1 MRIKD
6 TSGEVKKVS
15 GAENNNVKTV
25 ETAKAVE
32 VRTSQ
37 IKEDGFE
44 LAKVVESINHNQS
57 KESEGSRKKTGLT
70 GGLKLKVAAESLRP
84 ADAAIKNRDSES
96 AKASEQKGMKD
107 LSFDQA
113 LLAGNGNFD
122 LNRSMYEIIDGKA
135 NYESQKDQKKP
146 GGKSDSKKDPQQEL
160 NSRRGLQGTPEQTG
174 ATGPDV
180 SDVVNQL
187 ASGDFSIPP
196 HESSE
201 AIPGIKEQPRTKEEL
216 REGASGNALLNSANE
231 HDQKGPSYGKGM
243 IADGT
248 VINATAAASTGVSA
262 GVPGIPFAV
271 DAAIATETAAAEAAA
286 HSAGVL
292 QAFGTAAEAAEAT
305 AAASEAAAAAAAA
318 QGAATLTVVGGVAV
332 AAVVGAAIGT
342 GIDKLYE
349 AVSGQSLGEDIADA
363 TSGTDTKEET
373 EAKAEE
379 GRKQGAEKK
388 AKKEAAQSGQSTEA
402 QSTEGQSTQDG
413 NTTKDPSG
421 YEDYEGNIPEFI
433 KQQGQKFVNDL
444 RAIGPHKGGED
455 VDPAEESEPKGQIV
469 NDAQVHLAEL
479 GRFGLFG
486 QPDTTQQ
493 LGGSGTFTNSPQSG
507 GDVDFGPDSPNH
519 GYTGSSRGGDPSDE
533 NITVGAKPI
542 IGLGSKSKNEDEE
555 EQDNVSKKKKL

>member
-6 TSGEVKKVS
+6 TSGEVLQKVS
-15 GAENNNVKTV
+15 GTESNSVKTV
-25 ETAKAVE
+25 ETKAVE
-32 VRTSQ
+32 PGISQ
-37 IKEDGFE
+37 IKDDGFE
-44 LAKVVESINHNQS
+44 LAKAVESINQNQS

-70 GGLKLKVAAESLRP
+70 GGLKLKVASEAMRP
-84 ADAAIKNRDSES
+84 ADAAIKNRDLGSI
-96 AKASEQKGMKD
+96 KTSEQKGSKD

-113 LLAGNGNFD
+113 VLAGNANFD
-122 LNRSMYEIIDGKA
+122 LNRSTYEIIDGKA
-135 NYESQKDQKKP
+135 NYENQKDKKKP
-146 GGKSDSKKDPQQEL
+146 GGSFDSKKDTQQEL
-160 NSRRGLQGTPEQTG
+160 NSQRGLQGSPEQSG

-180 SDVVNQL
+180 SEVVNQL

-196 HESSE
+196 RESSE
-201 AIPGIKEQPRTKEEL
+201 VIPGIKEQPRTKEEL

-248 VINATAAASTGVSA
+248 VLNAAAGASTAISA

-271 DAAIATETAAAEAAA
+271 DAAIATEVAAAEAAS

-305 AAASEAAAAAAAA
+305 AAASEATAAAAAA
-318 QGAATLTVVGGVAV
+318 QGAATLTAVGGVAV

-402 QSTEGQSTQDG
+402 QSTEGQSTEDG
-413 NTTKDPSG
+413 NTTKDPGG
-421 YEDYEGNIPEFI
+421 YEDYEGNIPDFI

-479 GRFGLFG
+479 GKFGLFG

-493 LGGSGTFTNSPQSG
+493 LGGGGTFTNSPQSG

-519 GYTGSSRGGDPSDE
+519 GYAGPTRGGDPTDV
-533 NITVGAKPI
+533 NLNVGATPI
-542 IGLGSKSKNEDEE
+542 IGLRSKNKEEDKS
-555 EQDNVSKKKKL
+555 SKKKK